1 MAATRA
7 NQVGT
12 TDYTGGSLREDLANF
27 ISLVSAEKT
36 PFIST
41 LSTNKASNPKHEW
54 QTDTL
59 VDPAVNAQ
67 SGSFEFATANNV
79 SDTPDR
85 LNNLTQTF
93 GKTVHVEGSLL
104 RSDPAG
110 AKNWFMYAVNKRKVE
125 IRRDIERAALFYD
138 FTGSAADILS
148 SEASNVRKMGG
159 LPGYATVINSL
170 PTQGVEYNDNANAAS
185 GTITRTAGTAF
196 SLYDTSALGASSRAI
211 GSRVVQYTGAPTTV
225 VLTIDHMNS
234 MFRVASE
241 HGGSF
246 DTAQIPTH
254 LKQSVSDLLIAGNG
268 GAAQRRASEMSK
280 RLNISVDSVMV
291 EFGMDITLVHN
302 YIMENHANDADHVI
316 YFYDKDA
323 VKRTVL
329 NPYEMVEDKSA
340 RYGKGSIL
348 FCEETLEVSNPN
360 SVGMIIGAS

>member
-59 VDPAVNAQ
+59 VDPAINAQ
-67 SGSFEFATANNV
+67 SGSFEFATAANV

-125 IRRDIERAALFYD
+125 LRRDIERAAL
-138 FTGSAADILS
+138 
-148 SEASNVRKMGG
+148 
-159 LPGYATVINSL
+159 
-170 PTQGVEYNDNANAAS
+170 
-185 GTITRTAGTAF
+185 
-196 SLYDTSALGASSRAI
+196 
-211 GSRVVQYTGAPTTV
+211 
-225 VLTIDHMNS
+225 
-234 MFRVASE
+234 
-241 HGGSF
+241 
-246 DTAQIPTH
+246 
-254 LKQSVSDLLIAGNG
+254 LLRLHW
-268 GAAQRRASEMSK
+268 QR
-280 RLNISVDSVMV
+280 
-291 EFGMDITLVHN
+291 
-302 YIMENHANDADHVI
+302 
-316 YFYDKDA
+316 
-323 VKRTVL
+323 
-329 NPYEMVEDKSA
+329 
-340 RYGKGSIL
+340 
-348 FCEETLEVSNPN
+348 C
-360 SVGMIIGAS
+360 